1 MEQPEILEALRKHLE
16 EIIDSPGTTLE
27 PDTPL
32 LEWGILNSLT
42 TTRLVAFVRDSLE
55 VDIPPEEMVGEHFRD
70 LLSISR
76 LVAGLADRRDLPV
89 KGA

>member
-1 MEQPEILEALRKHLE
+1 MNESEVADVLRKYLTE
-16 EIIDSPGTTLE
+16 RILDAADVQLE

-42 TTRLVAFVRDSLE
+42 TTRLVGFIRE
-55 VDIPPEEMVGEHFRD
+55 QFGIEIPVEEMVGGNFKD

-76 LVAGLADRRDLPV
+76 LVVRLG
-89 KGA
+89 GE